1 MVGGMFVL
9 DYAVWKHMWESRRK
23 RVKDGVQLAMS
34 HEGRRWNECTRPSP
48 IYHSA
53 TPQPALA
60 LAARH
65 HSRGG
70 GSLVSFAPWPPAG
83 NVRARV
89 LVAEDDIRMHCA

>member
-1 MVGGMFVL
+1 MQELAMVGGMFVL

-48 IYHSA
+48 IYQSA

-65 HSRGG
+65 HSRGRRQSG
-70 GSLVSFAPWPPAG
+70 PLRTLAAG
-83 NVRARV
+83 W
-89 LVAEDDIRMHCA
+89 ECACEGACR